1 MKDNEMNKNYENIN
15 DFAAHYI
22 DFDKGA
28 ARFAIEDTDASRTT
42 LEFNQED

>member
-1 MKDNEMNKNYENIN
+1 MTLKEILEEKENIN

-42 LEFNQED
+42 IELNQED

>member
-1 MKDNEMNKNYENIN
+1 MTLKEILEKKELIN

-42 LEFNQED
+42 IELNQED